1 MMKSNSFKYSDDN
14 KRYHTYN
21 YYLRHK
27 YGKKVFKVPLNVN
40 FTCPNRDGTKGVG
53 GCTYCSNKMSGDY
66 AGNPTFTIEKQ
77 YDEIR
82 QILLKKWDNAKCIPY
97 FQAGTN
103 TYAPLCI
110 QKELFERA
118 LTFKDAVGLNIST
131 RADCINEEIADML
144 YEISRKTDLEVELG
158 LQTIYDSTAE
168 RINRCHTYEDFL
180 KGYNMLK
187 EREIGTCVHI
197 INGLPGETKDMMLDT
212 AQTVGAL
219 KPHSMK
225 IHLLYI
231 IKGTKMY
238 EDFLNNDVRTL
249 ERDEYVQIVC
259 DQLER
264 IPEDVV
270 IERVTGDGVK
280 EDLAAPL
287 WSLKKFCVMNEID
300 KEMASRNSCQGI
312 LVRKE

>member
-1 MMKSNSFKYSDDN
+1 MNSNNFKYSDDN

-27 YGKKVFKVPLNVN
+27 YGIKIFKVPLNTN
-40 FTCPNRDGTKGVG
+40 FGCPNRDGTKGLG
-53 GCTYCSNKMSGDY
+53 GCTYCSGKLSGDY
-66 AGNPTFTIEKQ
+66 AGDPLYDIEKQ
-77 YDEIR
+77 YEDVR
-82 QILLKKWDNAKCIPY
+82 KVLLKKWDNAKCIAY

-103 TYAPLCI
+103 TYAPLET
-110 QKELFERA
+110 QKELFEKA
-118 LTFKDAVGLNIST
+118 LTLKDAVGINIST

-144 YEISRKTDLEVELG
+144 YGISKKTDLEVELG
-158 LQTIYDSTAE
+158 LQTIYDKTAE
-168 RINRCHTYEDFL
+168 KINRCHTFDDFL
-180 KGYNMLK
+180 KGYSMLK
-187 EREIGTCVHI
+187 ERGIDICVHI
-197 INGLPGETKDMMLDT
+197 INGLPGESREMMIKT

-219 KPHSMK
+219 NPHSLK

-238 EDFLNNDVRTL
+238 EQFLNGEVIPL

-264 IPEDVV
+264 IPESIV

-280 EDLAAPL
+280 EDLAAPM

-300 KEMASRNSCQGI
+300 KEMARRNSYQGI
-312 LVRKE
+312 LVK

>member
-1 MMKSNSFKYSDDN
+1 MKSNNFKYSDDN

-27 YGKKVFKVPLNVN
+27 YGKKVFKVPLNAN
-40 FTCPNRDGTKGVG
+40 FGCPNRDGTKGVG

-66 AGNPTFTIEKQ
+66 AGNPLDDIERQ
-77 YDEIR
+77 YNEVR
-82 QILLKKWDNAKCIPY
+82 QSLLKKWSDAKCIPY

-103 TYAPLCI
+103 TYAPLNV

-118 LTFKDAVGLNIST
+118 MKLKDAVGINIST

-144 YEISRKTDLEVELG
+144 YEISKKTNLEVELG
-158 LQTIYDSTAE
+158 LQTIYDSTAK
-168 RINRCHTYEDFL
+168 RINRCHTYDDFL
-180 KGYNMLK
+180 NGYNMLK
-187 EREIGTCVHI
+187 ERGIDVCVHI
-197 INGLPGETKDMMLDT
+197 INGLPGETEDMMINT

-219 KPHSMK
+219 NPHGMK

-231 IKGTKMY
+231 IKGTKMHKQY
-238 EDFLNNDVRTL
+238 LSGEVKAL
-249 ERDEYVQIVC
+249 ERDEYVRIIC
-259 DQLER
+259 NQLER

-280 EDLAAPL
+280 EDLIAPL

-300 KEMASRNSCQGI
+300 KEMARRNSYQGI
-312 LVRKE
+312 LVGED

>member
-1 MMKSNSFKYSDDN
+1 MKSNNFKYSDDN

-27 YGKKVFKVPLNVN
+27 YGKKVFKVPLNAN
-40 FTCPNRDGTKGVG
+40 FGCPNRDGTKGVG

-66 AGNPTFTIEKQ
+66 AGNPLDDIERQ
-77 YDEIR
+77 YNDVR
-82 QILLKKWDNAKCIPY
+82 QSLLKKWSDAKCIPY

-103 TYAPLCI
+103 TYAPLNV

-118 LTFKDAVGLNIST
+118 MKLKDAVGLNIST
-131 RADCINEEIADML
+131 RADCINEETADML
-144 YEISRKTDLEVELG
+144 YEISKKTNLEVELG
-158 LQTIYDSTAE
+158 LQTIYDSTAK
-168 RINRCHTYEDFL
+168 RINRCHTYDDFL
-180 KGYNMLK
+180 NGYNMLK
-187 EREIGTCVHI
+187 ERGIDVCVHI
-197 INGLPGETKDMMLDT
+197 INGLPGETEDMMINT

-219 KPHSMK
+219 NPHGMK

-231 IKGTKMY
+231 IKGTKMHKQY
-238 EDFLNNDVRTL
+238 LSGEVKAL

-259 DQLER
+259 NQLER

-280 EDLAAPL
+280 EDLIAPL

-300 KEMASRNSCQGI
+300 KEMARRNSYQGI
-312 LVRKE
+312 LVGED

>member
-1 MMKSNSFKYSDDN
+1 MKNNNFKYSDDN

-27 YGKKVFKVPLNVN
+27 YGKKVFKVPLNAN
-40 FTCPNRDGTKGVG
+40 FGCPNRDGTKGVG

-66 AGNPTFTIEKQ
+66 AGNPLDDIERQ
-77 YDEIR
+77 YNDVR
-82 QILLKKWDNAKCIPY
+82 QTLLKKWSDAKCIPY

-103 TYAPLCI
+103 TYAPLNI
-110 QKELFERA
+110 QKELFDRA
-118 LTFKDAVGLNIST
+118 LKLKDAVGLNIST

-144 YEISRKTDLEVELG
+144 YEISKKTNLEVELG
-158 LQTIYDSTAE
+158 LQTIYDSTAN
-168 RINRCHTYEDFL
+168 RINRCHTYDDFL

-187 EREIGTCVHI
+187 ERGIDVCVHI
-197 INGLPGETKDMMLDT
+197 INGLPGETEDMMINT

-219 KPHSMK
+219 NPHGMK

-231 IKGTKMY
+231 IKGTKMHKQY
-238 EDFLNNDVRTL
+238 LSGEVKAL
-249 ERDEYVQIVC
+249 ERDEYVRIIC
-259 DQLER
+259 NQLER

-280 EDLAAPL
+280 EDLIAPL

-300 KEMASRNSCQGI
+300 KEMARRNSYQGI
-312 LVRKE
+312 LVGED

>member
-1 MMKSNSFKYSDDN
+1 MKSNNFKYSDDN

-27 YGKKVFKVPLNVN
+27 YGKKVFKVPLNAN
-40 FTCPNRDGTKGVG
+40 FGCPNRDGTKGVG

-66 AGNPTFTIEKQ
+66 AGNPLDDIESQ
-77 YDEIR
+77 YNDIR
-82 QILLKKWDNAKCIPY
+82 QTLLKKWSDAKCIPY

-103 TYAPLCI
+103 TYAPLNI
-110 QKELFERA
+110 QKELFEKA
-118 LTFKDAVGLNIST
+118 LKLKDAVGLNIST
-131 RADCINEEIADML
+131 RADCINEKIADML
-144 YEISRKTDLEVELG
+144 YQISEKTNLEVELG
-158 LQTIYDSTAE
+158 LQTIYDSTAK
-168 RINRCHTYEDFL
+168 RINRCHTYDDFL

-187 EREIGTCVHI
+187 ERGIDVCVHI
-197 INGLPGETKDMMLDT
+197 INGLPGETEGMMINT

-219 KPHSMK
+219 NPHGMK

-231 IKGTKMY
+231 IKGTKMHKQY
-238 EDFLNNDVRTL
+238 FSGEVKAL

-280 EDLAAPL
+280 EDLIAPL

-300 KEMASRNSCQGI
+300 KEMARRNSYQGI
-312 LVRKE
+312 LVVED

>member
-1 MMKSNSFKYSDDN
+1 MKSNNFKYSDDN

-27 YGKKVFKVPLNVN
+27 YGKKVFKVPLNAD
-40 FTCPNRDGTKGVG
+40 FGCPNRDGTKGVG

-66 AGNPTFTIEKQ
+66 AGNPLDNIESQ
-77 YDEIR
+77 YNDIR
-82 QILLKKWDNAKCIPY
+82 HILLKKWSDAKCIPY

-103 TYAPLCI
+103 TYAPLNI

-118 LTFKDAVGLNIST
+118 LKLKDAVGLNIST

-144 YEISRKTDLEVELG
+144 YEISKKTNLEVELG
-158 LQTIYDSTAE
+158 LQTIYDSTAK
-168 RINRCHTYEDFL
+168 RINRCHTYDDFL

-187 EREIGTCVHI
+187 ERGIDVCVHI
-197 INGLPGETKDMMLDT
+197 INGLPGETEDMMINT

-219 KPHSMK
+219 NPHGMK

-231 IKGTKMY
+231 IKGTKMHKQY
-238 EDFLNNDVRTL
+238 LSGEVKAL

-259 DQLER
+259 NQLER

-280 EDLAAPL
+280 EDLIAPL

-300 KEMASRNSCQGI
+300 KEMARRNSYQGI
-312 LVRKE
+312 LVGED

>member
-1 MMKSNSFKYSDDN
+1 MKSNNFKYSDDN

-27 YGKKVFKVPLNVN
+27 YGKKVFKVPLNAD
-40 FTCPNRDGTKGVG
+40 FGCPNRDGTKGVG

-66 AGNPTFTIEKQ
+66 AGNPLDDIERQ
-77 YDEIR
+77 YNDVR
-82 QILLKKWDNAKCIPY
+82 QTLLKKWSDAKCIPY

-103 TYAPLCI
+103 TYAPLNI
-110 QKELFERA
+110 QKELFDRA
-118 LTFKDAVGLNIST
+118 LKLKDAVGLNIST

-144 YEISRKTDLEVELG
+144 YEISKKTNLEVELG
-158 LQTIYDSTAE
+158 LQTIYDSTAK

-187 EREIGTCVHI
+187 ERGIDVCVHI
-197 INGLPGETKDMMLDT
+197 INGLPGETEDMMINT

-219 KPHSMK
+219 NPHGMK

-231 IKGTKMY
+231 IKGTKMHKQY
-238 EDFLNNDVRTL
+238 LSGEVKAL
-249 ERDEYVQIVC
+249 ERDEYVRIIC
-259 DQLER
+259 NQLER

-280 EDLAAPL
+280 EDLIAPL

-300 KEMASRNSCQGI
+300 KEMARRNSYQGI
-312 LVRKE
+312 LVGED

>member
-1 MMKSNSFKYSDDN
+1 MKSNNFKYSDDN

-27 YGKKVFKVPLNVN
+27 YGKKVFKVPLNAD
-40 FTCPNRDGTKGVG
+40 FGCPNRDGTKGVG

-66 AGNPTFTIEKQ
+66 AGNPLDDIERQ
-77 YDEIR
+77 YNDIR
-82 QILLKKWDNAKCIPY
+82 QTLLKKWSDAKCIPY

-103 TYAPLCI
+103 TYAPLNI

-118 LTFKDAVGLNIST
+118 LKLKDAVGLNIST

-144 YEISRKTDLEVELG
+144 YQISKKTNLEVELG
-158 LQTIYDSTAE
+158 LQTIYDFTAK
-168 RINRCHTYEDFL
+168 RINRCHTYDDFL

-187 EREIGTCVHI
+187 EHGIDVCVHI
-197 INGLPGETKDMMLDT
+197 INGLPGETEDMMINT

-219 KPHSMK
+219 NPHGMK

-231 IKGTKMY
+231 IKGTKMHKQY
-238 EDFLNNDVRTL
+238 LSGEVKAL

-259 DQLER
+259 NQLER

-280 EDLAAPL
+280 EDLIAPL

-300 KEMASRNSCQGI
+300 KEMARRNSYQGI
-312 LVRKE
+312 LVGED

>member
-1 MMKSNSFKYSDDN
+1 MKSNNFKYSDDN

-27 YGKKVFKVPLNVN
+27 YGKKVFKVPLNAN
-40 FTCPNRDGTKGVG
+40 FGCPNRDGTKGVG

-66 AGNPTFTIEKQ
+66 AGNPLDDIERQ
-77 YDEIR
+77 YNDIR
-82 QILLKKWDNAKCIPY
+82 QTLLKKWSDAKCIPY

-103 TYAPLCI
+103 TYAPLNI

-118 LTFKDAVGLNIST
+118 LKLKDAVGLNIST

-144 YEISRKTDLEVELG
+144 YQISKKTNLEVELG
-158 LQTIYDSTAE
+158 LQTIYDSTAK
-168 RINRCHTYEDFL
+168 RINRCHTYDDFL

-187 EREIGTCVHI
+187 ERGIDVCVHI
-197 INGLPGETKDMMLDT
+197 INGLPGETEDMMINT

-219 KPHSMK
+219 NPHGMK

-231 IKGTKMY
+231 IKGTEMHKQY
-238 EDFLNNDVRTL
+238 LSGEVKAL

-259 DQLER
+259 NQLER

-280 EDLAAPL
+280 EDLIAPL

-300 KEMASRNSCQGI
+300 KEMARRNSYQGI
-312 LVRKE
+312 LVGED

>member
-1 MMKSNSFKYSDDN
+1 MKSNNFKYSDDN

-27 YGKKVFKVPLNVN
+27 YGKKVFTVPLNAN
-40 FTCPNRDGTKGVG
+40 FGCPNRVG

-66 AGNPTFTIEKQ
+66 AGNPLDDIESQ
-77 YDEIR
+77 YNDIR
-82 QILLKKWDNAKCIPY
+82 QTLLKKWSDAKCIPY

-103 TYAPLCI
+103 TYAPLNI
-110 QKELFERA
+110 QKELFEKA
-118 LTFKDAVGLNIST
+118 LKLKDAVGLNIST

-144 YEISRKTDLEVELG
+144 YEISKKTNLEVELG
-158 LQTIYDSTAE
+158 LQTIYDSTAK
-168 RINRCHTYEDFL
+168 RINRCHTYDDFL

-187 EREIGTCVHI
+187 ERGIDVCVHI
-197 INGLPGETKDMMLDT
+197 INGLPGETEDMMINT

-219 KPHSMK
+219 NPHGMK

-231 IKGTKMY
+231 IKGTKMHKQY
-238 EDFLNNDVRTL
+238 LSGEVKAL

-259 DQLER
+259 NQLER

-280 EDLAAPL
+280 EDLIAPL

-300 KEMASRNSCQGI
+300 KEMARRNSYQGI
-312 LVRKE
+312 LVGED

>member
-1 MMKSNSFKYSDDN
+1 MKSNNFKYSDDN

-27 YGKKVFKVPLNVN
+27 YGKKVFKVPLNAN
-40 FTCPNRDGTKGVG
+40 FGCPNRDGTKGVG

-66 AGNPTFTIEKQ
+66 AGNPLDDIERQ
-77 YDEIR
+77 YNDVR
-82 QILLKKWDNAKCIPY
+82 QTLLKKWSDAKCIPY

-103 TYAPLCI
+103 TYAPLNI
-110 QKELFERA
+110 QKELFEKA
-118 LTFKDAVGLNIST
+118 LKLKDAVGLNIST

-144 YEISRKTDLEVELG
+144 YEISKKTNLEVELG
-158 LQTIYDSTAE
+158 LQTIYDSTAK
-168 RINRCHTYEDFL
+168 RINRCHTYDDFL

-187 EREIGTCVHI
+187 ERGIDVCVHI
-197 INGLPGETKDMMLDT
+197 INGLPGETEDMMINT

-219 KPHSMK
+219 NPHGMK

-231 IKGTKMY
+231 IKGTKMHKQY
-238 EDFLNNDVRTL
+238 LSGEVKAR

-259 DQLER
+259 NQLER

-280 EDLAAPL
+280 EDLIAPL

-300 KEMASRNSCQGI
+300 KEMARRNSYQGI
-312 LVRKE
+312 LVGED

>member
-1 MMKSNSFKYSDDN
+1 MKGNNFKYSDDN

-27 YGKKVFKVPLNVN
+27 YGKKVFKVPLNAD
-40 FTCPNRDGTKGVG
+40 FGCPNRDGTKGVG

-66 AGNPTFTIEKQ
+66 AGNPLDDIERQ
-77 YDEIR
+77 YNDIR
-82 QILLKKWDNAKCIPY
+82 QTLLKKWSDAKCIPY

-103 TYAPLCI
+103 TYAPLNI
-110 QKELFERA
+110 QKELFEKA
-118 LTFKDAVGLNIST
+118 LKLKDAVGLNIST

-144 YEISRKTDLEVELG
+144 YQISKKTNLEVELG
-158 LQTIYDSTAE
+158 LQTIYDSTAK
-168 RINRCHTYEDFL
+168 RINRCHTYDDFL

-187 EREIGTCVHI
+187 ERGIDVCVHI
-197 INGLPGETKDMMLDT
+197 INGLPGETEDMMINT

-219 KPHSMK
+219 NPHGMK

-231 IKGTKMY
+231 IKGTEMHKQY
-238 EDFLNNDVRTL
+238 LSGEVKAL

-259 DQLER
+259 NQLER

-280 EDLAAPL
+280 EDLIAPL

-300 KEMASRNSCQGI
+300 KEMARRNSYQGI
-312 LVRKE
+312 LVGED

>member
-1 MMKSNSFKYSDDN
+1 MKSNNFKYSDDN

-27 YGKKVFKVPLNVN
+27 YGKKVFKVPLNAN
-40 FTCPNRDGTKGVG
+40 FGCPNRDGTKGVG

-66 AGNPTFTIEKQ
+66 AGNPLDDIERQ
-77 YDEIR
+77 YNEVR
-82 QILLKKWDNAKCIPY
+82 QSLLKKWSDAKCIPY

-103 TYAPLCI
+103 TYAPLNI
-110 QKELFERA
+110 QKELFERT
-118 LTFKDAVGLNIST
+118 LKLKDTVGLNIST

-144 YEISRKTDLEVELG
+144 YEISKKTNLEVELG
-158 LQTIYDSTAE
+158 LQTIYDSTAK

-187 EREIGTCVHI
+187 ERCIDVCVHI
-197 INGLPGETKDMMLDT
+197 INGLPGETEDMMINT

-219 KPHSMK
+219 NPHGMK

-231 IKGTKMY
+231 IKGTKMHKQY
-238 EDFLNNDVRTL
+238 LSGEVKAL
-249 ERDEYVQIVC
+249 ERDEYVRIIC
-259 DQLER
+259 NQLER

-280 EDLAAPL
+280 EDLIAPL

-300 KEMASRNSCQGI
+300 KEMARRNSYQGI
-312 LVRKE
+312 LVGED

>member
-1 MMKSNSFKYSDDN
+1 MDKIFKYSDDN

-27 YGKKVFKVPLNVN
+27 YGGKVFKVPLNAD
-40 FTCPNRDGTKGVG
+40 FGCPNRDGTKGIG
-53 GCTYCSNKMSGDY
+53 GCTYCSGKMSGDY
-66 AGNPTFTIEKQ
+66 AGDPLKSIEKQ
-77 YDEIR
+77 YEEVR

-103 TYAPLCI
+103 TYAPLKT
-110 QKELFERA
+110 QKALFEKA
-118 LTFKDAVGLNIST
+118 LTLKDAVGLNIST

-144 YEISRKTDLEVELG
+144 YDISKKIDLEVELG

-168 RINRCHTYEDFL
+168 RINRCHTYNDFL
-180 KGYNMLK
+180 KGYGMLCN
-187 EREIGTCVHI
+187 RGIDICVHI
-197 INGLPGETKDMMLDT
+197 INGLPGETKDMMINT
-212 AQTVGAL
+212 AQTVGSL
-219 KPHSMK
+219 NPHSMK

-231 IKGTKMY
+231 IKGTKMH
-238 EDFLNNDVRTL
+238 EQFLNGEVRAL
-249 ERDEYVQIVC
+249 ERNEYVQIVC

-264 IPEDVV
+264 IPKETV
-270 IERVTGDGVK
+270 IGRVTGDGVK

-300 KEMASRNSCQGI
+300 KEMARRNSYQGI
-312 LVRKE
+312 LVE

>member
-1 MMKSNSFKYSDDN
+1 MTSNNFKYSDDN

-27 YGKKVFKVPLNVN
+27 YGKKVFKVPLNAN
-40 FTCPNRDGTKGVG
+40 FGCPNRDGTKGVG

-66 AGNPTFTIEKQ
+66 AGNPLDDIERQ
-77 YDEIR
+77 YNDVR
-82 QILLKKWDNAKCIPY
+82 QTLLKKWSDAKCIPY

-103 TYAPLCI
+103 TYAPLNI

-118 LTFKDAVGLNIST
+118 LKLKDAVGLNIST

-144 YEISRKTDLEVELG
+144 YQISKKTNLEVELG
-158 LQTIYDSTAE
+158 LQTIYDSTAK
-168 RINRCHTYEDFL
+168 RINRCHTYDDFL

-187 EREIGTCVHI
+187 ERGIDVCVHI
-197 INGLPGETKDMMLDT
+197 INGLPGETEDMMINT
-212 AQTVGAL
+212 VQTVGAL
-219 KPHSMK
+219 NPHGMK

-231 IKGTKMY
+231 IKGTKMHKQY
-238 EDFLNNDVRTL
+238 LSGEVKAL

-259 DQLER
+259 NQLER

-280 EDLAAPL
+280 EDLIAPL

-300 KEMASRNSCQGI
+300 KEMARRNSYQGI
-312 LVRKE
+312 LVGED

>member
-1 MMKSNSFKYSDDN
+1 MKSNNFKYSDDN

-27 YGKKVFKVPLNVN
+27 YGKKVFKVSLNAN
-40 FTCPNRDGTKGVG
+40 FGCPNRDGTKGVG

-66 AGNPTFTIEKQ
+66 AGNPLDDIERQ
-77 YDEIR
+77 YNDVR
-82 QILLKKWDNAKCIPY
+82 QSLLKKWSDAKCIPY

-103 TYAPLCI
+103 TYAPLNV
-110 QKELFERA
+110 QKELFGRA
-118 LTFKDAVGLNIST
+118 MKLKDAVGLNIST
-131 RADCINEEIADML
+131 RADCISEETADML
-144 YEISRKTDLEVELG
+144 YEISKKTNLEIELG
-158 LQTIYDSTAE
+158 LQTIYDSTAK
-168 RINRCHTYEDFL
+168 RINRCHTYDDFL
-180 KGYNMLK
+180 NGYNMLK
-187 EREIGTCVHI
+187 EHGIDVCVHI
-197 INGLPGETKDMMLDT
+197 INGLPGETEDMMINT

-219 KPHSMK
+219 NPHGMK

-231 IKGTKMY
+231 IKGTIMHKQY
-238 EDFLNNDVRTL
+238 LSGEVKAL

-264 IPEDVV
+264 IPKDVV

-280 EDLAAPL
+280 EDLIAPL

-300 KEMASRNSCQGI
+300 KEMARRNSYQGI
-312 LVRKE
+312 LVGED

>member
-1 MMKSNSFKYSDDN
+1 MKSSNFRYSDDN

-21 YYLRHK
+21 YYLRDK
-27 YGKKVFKVPLNVN
+27 YGIKVFKVPLNAN
-40 FTCPNRDGTKGVG
+40 FGCPNRDGTKGVG
-53 GCTYCSNKMSGDY
+53 GCTYCSNKMGGDF
-66 AGNPTFTIEKQ
+66 AGDPILDIERQ
-77 YDEIR
+77 YDDVR
-82 QILLKKWDNAKCIPY
+82 QVLLKKWDNAKCIPY

-103 TYAPLCI
+103 TYAPLEK
-110 QKELFERA
+110 QKKLFERA
-118 LTFKDAVGLNIST
+118 MTFKNAVGLNIST

-144 YEISRKTDLEVELG
+144 YDISQSTDLEVELG
-158 LQTIYDSTAE
+158 LQTIYDKTAE
-168 RINRCHTYEDFL
+168 KINRCHTYEDFL

-187 EREIGTCVHI
+187 ERKISICVHI
-197 INGLPGETKDMMLDT
+197 INGLPGETKDMMINT
-212 AQTVGAL
+212 AKTVGAL
-219 KPHSMK
+219 KPHGLK

-238 EDFLNNDVRTL
+238 EQFLRGEVKAL

-280 EDLAAPL
+280 EDLIAPL

-300 KEMASRNSCQGI
+300 KEMLRRNSYQGI
-312 LVRKE
+312 LVGKD